1 MKGGDTVKYRIKEYL
16 DAVFEDAER
25 RASDPARLRELKEEM
40 LGDLYDKYDH
50 MIENGKTPSAAYN
63 AVVAG
68 VGDIST
74 LLDSV
79 AGASVASNGTETPP
93 HSKERGLTPEEEE
106 ARRKKR
112 ERGALLT
119 SIAVAMYIL
128 CWVPL
133 AVLSEVLG
141 DRGGTMIGLPVL
153 FLMIAGATAMIIYRN
168 MTKVTSSAVKR
179 EDGDESNHDDDDDN
193 DDDDDCGR
201 SPVYK
206 AVSGILWALTLVA
219 YFLLSRYTGAWH
231 VTWLIFLMATALDN
245 AIKAIFDLRR

>member
-1 MKGGDTVKYRIKEYL
+1 MKAKIKEYL
-16 DAVFEDAER
+16 DAVFADAEH
-25 RASDPARLRELKEEM
+25 RASDPSRMRELKEEM

-68 VGDIST
+68 VGDIT
-74 LLDSV
+74 PLLDSV
-79 AGASVASNGTETPP
+79 AGASVASDGTETPP
-93 HSKERGLTPEEEE
+93 HSKERGLTPEEEA

-141 DRGGTMIGLPVL
+141 DRGGTMIGLPVM

-179 EDGDESNHDDDDDN
+179 EDGDESDHGDDDDDDDDDDN

-201 SPVYK
+201 SPEYK

-219 YFLLSRYTGAWH
+219 YFLISRYTGAWH
-231 VTWLIFLMATALDN
+231 VTWLIFLMAVALDN
-245 AIKAIFDLRR
+245 VVKAIFDLRR